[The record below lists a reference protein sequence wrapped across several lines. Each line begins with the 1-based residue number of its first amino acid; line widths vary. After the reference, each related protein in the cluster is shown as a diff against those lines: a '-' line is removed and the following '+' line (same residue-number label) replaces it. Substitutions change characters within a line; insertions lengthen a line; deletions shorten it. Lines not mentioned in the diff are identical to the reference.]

1 MAHTH
6 SFLQHFDRK
15 NGKTHFRETPALRDF
30 ENFST
35 GDWIKVGF
43 LVQENEKKRLQFF
56 EGKILAMKGPYFEK
70 KVTLRTAGI
79 ERIFCC
85 QSPHIQTFTLLKKK
99 TSHRSKLYY
108 LRQRV
113 SKRVFG

>member
-1 MAHTH
+1 MVNPHE
-6 SFLQHFDRK
+6 FLQHFDSK
-15 NGKTHFRETPALRDF
+15 NARAFDPL
-30 ENFST
+30 SI

-56 EGKILAMKGPYFEK
+56 EGLIIAIKGPGK

-85 QSPHIQTFTLLKKK
+85 QSPHLQTLTLLKPQA
-99 TSHRSKLYY
+99 SRRSKLYY
-108 LRQRV
+108 VRQRV
-113 SKRVFG
+113 GKKSFWFKKMN

>member
-1 MAHTH
+1 MFNRHY
-6 SFLQHFDRK
+6 FLQHFDRK
-15 NGKTHFRETPALRDF
+15 NSRDF

-43 LVQENEKKRLQFF
+43 FVQENEKKRLQFF
-56 EGKILAMKGPYFEK
+56 EGKIVAIKGPHFEK

-85 QSPHIQTFTLLKKK
+85 QSPQIKTLTLLKQQK
-99 TSHRSKLYY
+99 SHRSKLYY
-108 LRQRV
+108 LRQQV
-113 SKRVFG
+113 STRVFGR